1 MNLISILSVS
11 AGAALGGVSRFL
23 ISEWYKIDST
33 KFPYT
38 TCFINLVGSFLLG
51 MIVAWSIKFPLSNS
65 LKLFLGTGFCGGFTT
80 FSTFSLDWL
89 TLIQHGQASLGI
101 AYVLVSVLGGLLFAW
116 IGFRL
121 I

>member
-1 MNLISILSVS
+1 MNLISILSV
-11 AGAALGGVSRFL
+11 ATGAALGGVSRFL
-23 ISEWYKIDST
+23 ISECYKSDAA

-38 TCFINLVGSFLLG
+38 TCFINLVGSFFLG
-51 MIVAWSIKFPLSNS
+51 MIVAWSIKLPLSNS

-89 TLIQHGQASLGI
+89 ALIQNGNASLGI
-101 AYVLVSVLGGLLFAW
+101 TYVLVSVLGGLLFAW
-116 IGFRL
+116 VGFKL